1 MINAGTMG
9 LPLHFGKMP
18 AWFTERM
25 GLMGG
30 AIVESVVDNYGK
42 SEVLTRM
49 SDPNWFQALG
59 AVMGMQ
65 WNSSGVTAAVLGSL
79 KRKVN
84 PKASDLGLY
93 ILGGKGKNGWSVP
106 NQLKRLSDKHS
117 LDGDSLMKSSRLT
130 SRVDNNAV
138 QDGYNLYQ
146 QYFILSDEGE
156 WTSITQGMNGNTR
169 RARRYHWH
177 SPTVRS
183 FVDAPHTGIV
193 GEKGKPVLNLTDSK
207 ADMLRTNMVELTK
220 EKPADILD
228 TYRGMVMP
236 NRHDVREEDVNMVR
250 LGSVLNMA
258 YNRDIDNFEDLVMM
272 QGVGAKTLKSLAM
285 VSEVVHGDASRF
297 EDPARFSFAVGGKD
311 GRPHPIDTKAMD
323 ETIDM
328 LQSSVEKSKMGDK
341 DKSKAIKRL
350 HRACVEN
357 EKGASP
363 ISFLED
369 LMDYEWD
376 YAERN
381 GGKTFLGDV
390 KQGVTRAIMDTQNS
404 LLYGKDQNSKT
415 STH

>member
-1 MINAGTMG
+1 MINAGSMG

-18 AWFTERM
+18 SWFTERM
-25 GLMGG
+25 GLMGN

-79 KRKVN
+79 KPQIN
-84 PKASDLGLY
+84 PKANDLGLY
-93 ILGGKGKNGWSVP
+93 ILGGKGKYGWSVP
-106 NQLKRLSDKHS
+106 NQVRRISDKHN
-117 LDGDSLMKSSRLT
+117 LNGDDLAKSSQLT

-146 QYFILSDEGE
+146 QYFIVTDEGE
-156 WTSITQGMNGNTR
+156 WTSITQGMNKNTR

-177 SPTVRS
+177 SPTVKS
-183 FVDAPHTGIV
+183 FVETPHTGIV
-193 GEKGKPVLNLTDSK
+193 GEKGQPVLNLTDSK
-207 ADMLRTNMVELTK
+207 ADMLRTNMVGLTK
-220 EKPADILD
+220 EKPFEVLGHYKDI
-228 TYRGMVMP
+228 VMP
-236 NRHDVREEDVNMVR
+236 NRHDVREQDVNMTR

-258 YNRDIDNFEDLVMM
+258 YNSDIENFEDLVMM
-272 QGVGAKTLKSLAM
+272 KGVGPRTLKSLAM

-297 EDPARFSFAVGGKD
+297 EDPARFSFAIGGKD

-328 LQSSVEKSKMGDK
+328 LQTSVDKSKLGDK
-341 DKSKAIKRL
+341 DKSRAIKRL

-369 LMDYEWD
+369 LIEYEWD
-376 YAERN
+376 HAEKT
-381 GGKTFLGDV
+381 GGKTFMGDV
-390 KQGVTRAIMDTQNS
+390 KKGLTRTIMDTQNA
-404 LLYGKDQNSKT
+404 LLYGKSDNKAK
-415 STH
+415 H

>member
-1 MINAGTMG
+1 MINAGSMG

-18 AWFTERM
+18 SWFTERM
-25 GLMGG
+25 GLMGN

-79 KRKVN
+79 KPQIN
-84 PKASDLGLY
+84 PKANDLGLY
-93 ILGGKGKNGWSVP
+93 ILGGKGKYGWSVP
-106 NQLKRLSDKHS
+106 NQVRRISDKHN
-117 LDGDSLMKSSRLT
+117 LNGDELAKSSQLT

-146 QYFILSDEGE
+146 QYFIVTDEGE
-156 WTSITQGMNGNTR
+156 WTSITQGMNKNTR

-177 SPTVRS
+177 SPTVKS
-183 FVDAPHTGIV
+183 FVETPHTGIV
-193 GEKGKPVLNLTDSK
+193 GEKGQPVLNLTDSK
-207 ADMLRTNMVELTK
+207 ADMLRTNMVGLTK
-220 EKPADILD
+220 EKPSEVLGHFKDI
-228 TYRGMVMP
+228 VMP
-236 NRHDVREEDVNMVR
+236 NRHDVREEDVNMTR

-258 YNRDIDNFEDLVMM
+258 YNSDIDNFEDLVMM
-272 QGVGAKTLKSLAM
+272 KGVGPRTLKSLAM

-297 EDPARFSFAVGGKD
+297 EDPARFSFAIGGKD

-328 LQSSVEKSKMGDK
+328 LQTSVDKSKLGDK
-341 DKSKAIKRL
+341 DKSRAIKRL

-369 LMDYEWD
+369 LIEYEWD
-376 YAERN
+376 HAEKN
-381 GGKTFLGDV
+381 GGKTFMGDV
-390 KQGVTRAIMDTQNS
+390 KKGVTRTIMNTQNA
-404 LLYGKDQNSKT
+404 LLYGKSETKSK
-415 STH
+415 H

>member
-18 AWFTERM
+18 AWFTEKM
-25 GLMGG
+25 GLMGN

-79 KRKVN
+79 KPKVN
-84 PKASDLGLY
+84 PKAQDLGLY
-93 ILGGKGKNGWSVP
+93 ILGGKGKYGWSVP
-106 NQLKRLSDKHS
+106 NQVQRLSDKHS
-117 LDGDSLMKSSRLT
+117 LNGDELVKSSQLT
-130 SRVDNNAV
+130 RRVDNNAV

-156 WTSITQGMNGNTR
+156 WTSITQGMNTDTR

-177 SPTVRS
+177 SPSVRS
-183 FVDAPHTGIV
+183 FVDTPHTGIV
-193 GEKGKPVLNLTDSK
+193 GKKGKPVLNLTDSK
-207 ADMLRTNMVELTK
+207 ADMLRTNMVGLTK
-220 EKPADILD
+220 EKPADVLD
-228 TYRGMVMP
+228 TYRGITMP
-236 NRHDVREEDVNMVR
+236 NRHDVREKDVNMTR

-272 QGVGAKTLKSLAM
+272 KGVGPRTLKSLAM

-297 EDPARFSFAVGGKD
+297 EDPARFSFAIGGKD

-323 ETIDM
+323 ETIEM
-328 LQSSVEKSKMGDK
+328 LQTSVDKSKLGDK

-350 HRACVEN
+350 HRACVDN

-369 LMDYEWD
+369 LMDFEWNH
-376 YAERN
+376 AENN
-381 GGKTFLGDV
+381 GGKTFMGDV
-390 KQGVTRAIMDTQNS
+390 KKGVTRAIMNTQND
-404 LLYGKDQNSKT
+404 LLYGSSNAKSK
-415 STH
+415 H

>member
-1 MINAGTMG
+1 MINAGSMG

-18 AWFTERM
+18 SWFTERM
-25 GLMGG
+25 GLMGN

-49 SDPNWFQALG
+49 SDPNWFQAFG

-79 KRKVN
+79 KTQIN
-84 PKASDLGLY
+84 PKANELGLY
-93 ILGGKGKNGWSVP
+93 ILGGKGKYGWSVP
-106 NQLKRLSDKHS
+106 GQVRRISDKHN
-117 LDGDSLMKSSRLT
+117 LNGDELAKSSQLT

-146 QYFILSDEGE
+146 QYFIVTDEGE
-156 WTSITQGMNGNTR
+156 WTSITQGMNKNTR

-177 SPTVRS
+177 SPTVKS
-183 FVDAPHTGIV
+183 FVETPHTGIV
-193 GEKGKPVLNLTDSK
+193 GEKGQPVLNLTDSK
-207 ADMLRTNMVELTK
+207 ADMLRTNMVGLTK
-220 EKPADILD
+220 EKPSEVLGHYKDI
-228 TYRGMVMP
+228 VMP
-236 NRHDVREEDVNMVR
+236 NRHDVREQDVNMTR

-258 YNRDIDNFEDLVMM
+258 YNSDIDNFEDLVMM
-272 QGVGAKTLKSLAM
+272 KGVGPRTLKSLAM
-285 VSEVVHGDASRF
+285 VSEVVHGGPSRF
-297 EDPARFSFAVGGKD
+297 EDPARFSFAIGGKD

-328 LQSSVEKSKMGDK
+328 LQTSVDKSKLGDK
-341 DKSKAIKRL
+341 DKSRAIKRL

-369 LMDYEWD
+369 LIEYEWD
-376 YAERN
+376 HAEKT
-381 GGKTFLGDV
+381 GGKTFMGDV
-390 KQGVTRAIMDTQNS
+390 KKGLTRTIMDTQNA
-404 LLYGKDQNSKT
+404 LLYGKSDDKAK
-415 STH
+415 H

>member
-1 MINAGTMG
+1 MINAGSMG

-18 AWFTERM
+18 SWFTERM
-25 GLMGG
+25 GLMGN

-79 KRKVN
+79 KPQIN
-84 PKASDLGLY
+84 PKANDLGLY
-93 ILGGKGKNGWSVP
+93 ILGGKGKYGWSVP
-106 NQLKRLSDKHS
+106 NQVRRISDKHN
-117 LDGDSLMKSSRLT
+117 LNGDDLAKSSQLT

-146 QYFILSDEGE
+146 QYFIVTDEGE
-156 WTSITQGMNGNTR
+156 WTSITQGMNKNTR

-177 SPTVRS
+177 SPTVKS
-183 FVDAPHTGIV
+183 FVETPHTGIV
-193 GEKGKPVLNLTDSK
+193 GEKGQPVLNLTDSK
-207 ADMLRTNMVELTK
+207 ADMLRTNMVGLTK
-220 EKPADILD
+220 EKPSEVLGHYKDI
-228 TYRGMVMP
+228 VMP
-236 NRHDVREEDVNMVR
+236 NRHDVREQDVNMTR

-258 YNRDIDNFEDLVMM
+258 YNSDIENFEDLVMM
-272 QGVGAKTLKSLAM
+272 KGVGPRTLKSLAM

-297 EDPARFSFAVGGKD
+297 EDPARFSFAIGGKD

-328 LQSSVEKSKMGDK
+328 LQTSVDKSKLGDK
-341 DKSKAIKRL
+341 DKSRAIKHL

-369 LMDYEWD
+369 LIEYEWD
-376 YAERN
+376 HAEKN
-381 GGKTFLGDV
+381 GGKTFMGDV
-390 KQGVTRAIMDTQNS
+390 KKGVTRTIMNTQNA
-404 LLYGKDQNSKT
+404 LLYGKSDSK
-415 STH
+415 SKH

>member
-1 MINAGTMG
+1 MINAGSMG

-18 AWFTERM
+18 SWFTERM
-25 GLMGG
+25 GLMGN

-79 KRKVN
+79 KPQIN
-84 PKASDLGLY
+84 PKANDLGLY
-93 ILGGKGKNGWSVP
+93 ILGGKGKYGWSVP
-106 NQLKRLSDKHS
+106 GQVRRISDKHN
-117 LDGDSLMKSSRLT
+117 LNGDELAKSSQLT

-146 QYFILSDEGE
+146 QYFIVTDEGE
-156 WTSITQGMNGNTR
+156 WTSITQGMNKNTR

-177 SPTVRS
+177 SPTVKS
-183 FVDAPHTGIV
+183 FVETPHTGIV
-193 GEKGKPVLNLTDSK
+193 GEKGQPVLNLTDSK
-207 ADMLRTNMVELTK
+207 ADMLRTNMVGLTK
-220 EKPADILD
+220 EKPSEVLGHYKDI
-228 TYRGMVMP
+228 VMP
-236 NRHDVREEDVNMVR
+236 NRHDVREQDVNMTR

-258 YNRDIDNFEDLVMM
+258 YNSDIENFEDLVMM
-272 QGVGAKTLKSLAM
+272 KGVGPRTLKSLAM
-285 VSEVVHGDASRF
+285 VSEVVHGDPSRF
-297 EDPARFSFAVGGKD
+297 EDPARFSFAIGGKD

-328 LQSSVEKSKMGDK
+328 LQTSVDKSKLGDK
-341 DKSKAIKRL
+341 DKSRAIKRL

-369 LMDYEWD
+369 LIEYEWD
-376 YAERN
+376 HAEKT
-381 GGKTFLGDV
+381 GGKTFMGDV
-390 KQGVTRAIMDTQNS
+390 KKGLTRTIMDTQNA
-404 LLYGKDQNSKT
+404 LLYGKSDNKAK
-415 STH
+415 H

>member
-1 MINAGTMG
+1 MINAGSMG

-18 AWFTERM
+18 SWFTERM
-25 GLMGG
+25 GLMGN

-79 KRKVN
+79 KPQIN
-84 PKASDLGLY
+84 PKANDLGLY
-93 ILGGKGKNGWSVP
+93 ILGGKGKYGWSVP
-106 NQLKRLSDKHS
+106 NQVRRISDKHN
-117 LDGDSLMKSSRLT
+117 LNGDELAKSSQLT

-146 QYFILSDEGE
+146 QYFIVTDKGE
-156 WTSITQGMNGNTR
+156 WTSITQGMNKNTR

-177 SPTVRS
+177 SPTVKS
-183 FVDAPHTGIV
+183 FVETPHTGIV
-193 GEKGKPVLNLTDSK
+193 GEKGQPILNLTDSK
-207 ADMLRTNMVELTK
+207 ADMLRTNMVGLTK
-220 EKPADILD
+220 EKPSEVLGHYKDI
-228 TYRGMVMP
+228 VMP
-236 NRHDVREEDVNMVR
+236 NRHDVREEDVNMTR

-258 YNRDIDNFEDLVMM
+258 YNSDIDNFEDLVMM
-272 QGVGAKTLKSLAM
+272 KGVGPRTLKSLAM

-297 EDPARFSFAVGGKD
+297 EDPARFSFAIGGKD

-328 LQSSVEKSKMGDK
+328 LQTSVDKSKLGDK
-341 DKSKAIKRL
+341 DKSRAIKRL

-369 LMDYEWD
+369 LIEYEWD
-376 YAERN
+376 HAEKS
-381 GGKTFLGDV
+381 GGKTFMGDV
-390 KQGVTRAIMDTQNS
+390 KKGVTRTIMNTQNA
-404 LLYGKDQNSKT
+404 LLYGKSDTKSK
-415 STH
+415 H